1 MNDGRMARPSQN
13 IYSRNQ
19 SNEVAMYSP
28 EPFLISSAALTSIF
42 SFFFGGYFK
51 EREQAYQLWI
61 RFIGY
66 EAVMDDEAE
75 AKRLCAELESKE
87 RVFRQAR
94 GLLKILFLTIL
105 ADCLVFHWYSYGYI
119 HPHSPY
125 FEADAFHSYIG
136 FSTIIGIIVLINCI
150 ELIYIRAAWTRT
162 ARFPFLS
169 LRHRVTGQD
178 RVSELW
184 RLLNCPALKQAS
196 FNAHRIP
203 KRFYKDLETRS

>member
-1 MNDGRMARPSQN
+1 
-13 IYSRNQ
+13 
-19 SNEVAMYSP
+19 MYSP

-51 EREQAYQLWI
+51 EREKAYQLWI

-66 EAVMDDEAE
+66 EAVMDDEVE
-75 AKRLCAELESKE
+75 AKQLCAELESKE
-87 RVFRQAR
+87 RVFRQAK

-105 ADCLVFHWYSYGYI
+105 ADCLVFHWYSYGYLQ
-119 HPHSPY
+119 PHSPY

-150 ELIYIRAAWTRT
+150 ELFYIEVAWARKS
-162 ARFPFLS
+162 RFPYVGF
-169 LRHRVTGQD
+169 RHRVTGQD

-184 RLLNCPALKQAS
+184 QLIDCPALKEES
-196 FNAHRIP
+196 FNNHRIP
-203 KRFYKDLETRS
+203 KRFYADLERDG